1 MIIMIMFGNIFISY
15 FNIEKN
21 DAQFSD
27 RTRFDQINMYRNYGL
42 QNNSYLGNKNTLIH
56 DQKFKNKI
64 TNTKYEYST
73 EAFINVNTKN
83 LDKY

>member
-21 DAQFSD
+21 DEQFSD

-42 QNNSYLGNKNTLIH
+42 QNN
-56 DQKFKNKI
+56 
-64 TNTKYEYST
+64 
-73 EAFINVNTKN
+73 
-83 LDKY
+83 